1 MGVKRARRSRS
12 RAPQRDLGT
21 IGRHGMALALLCL
34 LACRPPLTA
43 ASPKVSL
50 RMAGTPADATVIID
64 EEALGSLELVAAHGV
79 ALPLGV
85 HHVTVK
91 AAGYFPWD
99 REVKAEEGKTPIRLD
114 VALTP
119 VPD

>member
-1 MGVKRARRSRS
+1 MSGGPGIGARVALGVA
-12 RAPQRDLGT
+12 LG
-21 IGRHGMALALLCL
+21 LS
-34 LACRPPLTA
+34 ACRPPLVA
-43 ASPKVSL
+43 ATPKVSL
-50 RMAGTPADATVIID
+50 RMAGTPPDATVIID
-64 EEALGSLELVAAHGV
+64 EEAVGSLDLVAAHGV
-79 ALPLGV
+79 ALPVGV

-99 REVKAEEGKTPIRLD
+99 REVTAEEGKSPIRLA

>member
-1 MGVKRARRSRS
+1 MRSPGGSSRR
-12 RAPQRDLGT
+12 G
-21 IGRHGMALALLCL
+21 GALATLCL
-34 LACRPPLTA
+34 GAIALGACRPPETA

-50 RMAGTPADATVIID
+50 RMRGTPTDATVIID
-64 EEALGSLELVAAHGV
+64 EEALGSLELVTAHGV

-85 HHVTVK
+85 HNVTVK

-99 REVKAEEGKTPIRLD
+99 REVKAEEGKSPIRLD